1 MNKILRKLTELL
13 DSDDLELRASA
24 IRVITEIGLASKPLV
39 QALGRCLREPHDDLR
54 LAALKALARLGAR
67 DVVEWVVPL
76 VLSSGPL
83 RDQAMTVI
91 TAVGPSVIPQLKH
104 LYPQAD
110 FHGKR
115 SVVTAVS
122 LIGGK
127 PALGFLLKILPGEP
141 FELQKHLTL
150 SICEALDRMT
160 PATQAPIYGMVVRL
174 LRQKDVAN
182 HPQALVTGAI
192 LLG

>member
-1 MNKILRKLTELL
+1 
-13 DSDDLELRASA
+13 
-24 IRVITEIGLASKPLV
+24 
-39 QALGRCLREPHDDLR
+39 
-54 LAALKALARLGAR
+54 
-67 DVVEWVVPL
+67 
-76 VLSSGPL
+76 
-83 RDQAMTVI
+83 
-91 TAVGPSVIPQLKH
+91 VGPSVIPQLKH

-122 LIGGK
+122 RIGGK
-127 PALGFLLKILPGEP
+127 PALAFLLKILPGEP

-174 LRQKDVAN
+174 LRQKDLAN

-192 LLG
+192 LLGHFRGSLGARARNELRTFADRKFPPEVRRHAIVSFNRFLGDGKLSPADQHFLVRALSDEDW